1 MVPLFQRSRMEE
13 SVTIDLEKS
22 KQVLTKNRQLK
33 QAFGKTKLFEI
44 RRLVRSIK
52 RLSAKKG
59 TIEQLEKNKRKVSRL
74 EKHLEVLKD
83 LHVDTFIKAATVKAR
98 GGELNSSDIFML
110 DDVDVAIKIIVLA
123 KIISTIGLDNIKES
137 TAKRKEV
144 KVKSSNEKGLKTSGS
159 VSSKIRKNVLFQ
171 DNKKADILIAEDK
184 EEKKLDDFF
193 SDPVVNDC
201 NPVDFNKSRANK
213 RRKLEDEEGSDEI
226 PRKAFDSAFV
236 GNLKNGKGKKK
247 VRKDK
252 KGLKEKD
259 KNRLGQRERR
269 KQWEKLYGKKANHLK
284 DETKTVEKSSEWDQ
298 KKRRKQATQNGR
310 KQQVEVKPSSS
321 LHPSWEASR
330 SKRKQESIVEFKGQK
345 ITFED

>member
-1 MVPLFQRSRMEE
+1 MVHLLQRSRMEE

-110 DDVDVAIKIIVLA
+110 EDEDVAIKIIVLE
-123 KIISTIGLDNIKES
+123 KIISTIGLDNIKELES
-137 TAKRKEV
+137 TTKGKEV

-159 VSSKIRKNVLFQ
+159 VSSKIRK
-171 DNKKADILIAEDK
+171 KDILIAEDK
-184 EEKKLDDFF
+184 EDKILDDFF

-201 NPVDFNKSRANK
+201 NPEDLSKRRANK
-213 RRKLEDEEGSDEI
+213 KRKLEDEEGSDEI

-284 DETKTVEKSSEWDQ
+284 DETKTEKSSERDQ
-298 KKRRKQATQNGR
+298 KKRRKQAIQNGR